1 MRRNLVQHVEAYI
14 TICLYA
20 HTMISAASSSMKPML
35 EACKALADPSRLR
48 LLALCARGELTVTE
62 LTEVLGQSQPRVSRH
77 LKVLCGA
84 GLLDRFREQNW
95 VYYRVPLG
103 GPGAELAR
111 ALLRLVPAGDPVL
124 RLDRERLDR
133 VLARRAEQLRGSA
146 LDPATPTPAGVDA
159 RIIDLMAGE
168 HLGELLDIGTGTG
181 RMLRLLGVNAE
192 SAVGI
197 DISREMLV
205 LARSNLHAAGLDH
218 LSVRQG
224 NMYQLRFA
232 DGSFDTVTID
242 QVLYRAEQ
250 PDEVLREAAR
260 VLRPGGRLLL
270 VEYLTGEEAAPTSS
284 ATGVPLD
291 QERLATWCA
300 RAGLRQEIVERLQ
313 ASPWPLLVS
322 VIRRPGA
329 QRVAAA

>member
-1 MRRNLVQHVEAYI
+1 MQPV
-14 TICLYA
+14 
-20 HTMISAASSSMKPML
+20 L
-35 EACKALADPSRLR
+35 EAFKALADPSRLR

-111 ALLRLVPAGDPVL
+111 ALLRLVPASDPAL

-133 VLARRAEQLRGSA
+133 VLARRAEQLRGRVVDA
-146 LDPATPTPAGVDA
+146 ATPTPAGVDA

-181 RMLRLLGVNAE
+181 RMLRLLGVNAD

-232 DGSFDTVTID
+232 AASFDTVTID
-242 QVLYRAEQ
+242 QVLYQAEQ

-270 VEYLTGEEAAPTSS
+270 VEYLTGESAAHVAPGS
-284 ATGVPLD
+284 AMPLD
-291 QERLATWCA
+291 QDRLGTWCV
-300 RAGLRQEIVERLQ
+300 RAGLRQEVVERLA

-322 VIRRPGA
+322 IVRRPGA
-329 QRVAAA
+329 ERVVAA